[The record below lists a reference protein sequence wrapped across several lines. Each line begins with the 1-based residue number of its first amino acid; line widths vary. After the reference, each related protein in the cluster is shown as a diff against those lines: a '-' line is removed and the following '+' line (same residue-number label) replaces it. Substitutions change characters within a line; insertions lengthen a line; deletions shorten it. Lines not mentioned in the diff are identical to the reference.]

1 MISKNFFKSSL
12 IYSVIGAL
20 PVASGIILI
29 PFFIKFLSP
38 TDFGVNAL
46 YLTIVYFV
54 QVISTYGL
62 DSYIGISYF
71 DYKNDRQKLKEHVGT
86 ILVSLIVIG
95 TFIIAIMSVCGNQIF
110 SLIFHDNFI
119 SFYPFGLMSV
129 ATGVF
134 NGFLKTY
141 SGLLIN
147 QQRPV
152 RFFWVNIVNFSLV
165 IGVSILFLNL
175 YPKTLFGPMW
185 GRLFPAAFS
194 FFVVSYYMISEFG
207 IGFKKEFIKG
217 IVSFCTPMVVYAI
230 FVWIISYIDRFII
243 EHFMVDPKYVGIFD
257 VAVKLTMLIDFL
269 QIGLA
274 NTIHPKVYN
283 TWKDHN
289 LKKSTPEVNRYYNG
303 FTAITI
309 LIIPVFLIVVPLM
322 VPLIVHKEIYYQCFP
337 YLALLCLGFA
347 TRPMY
352 YMLLAPIFYFKKT
365 KVLPKIFFFAAIFQI
380 ALSFFLVK
388 QFGLIGA
395 VWANFLIKPIQ
406 IIIVY
411 FESRKIFHFKF
422 NFVKQLYF
430 PLFYIILV
438 IVCEQVIRIFN
449 VNQYIIYTGESL
461 IIFTIAY
468 YLYRNE
474 IKLVLG
480 NILTRKKR

>member
-1 MISKNFFKSSL
+1 MISKHFFKSSL
-12 IYSVIGAL
+12 IYSIVGTL
-20 PVASGIILI
+20 PVASGIIIMPL
-29 PFFIKFLSP
+29 FMKYLTP

-46 YLTIVYFV
+46 YLTIVYFA
-54 QVISTYGL
+54 QVLSTYGL

-71 DYKNDRQKLKEHVGT
+71 DYKNNSQKLKEHVRT

-95 TFIIAIMSVCGNQIF
+95 AFIISIMSVFGSQLF
-110 SLIFHDNFI
+110 RLIFHDQFI

-129 ATGVF
+129 ATGIF

-152 RFFWVNIVNFSLV
+152 RFFWVNIINFSLV
-165 IGVSILFLNL
+165 IGVSILFLRL
-175 YPKTLFGPMW
+175 YPNTLNGPML
-185 GRLFPAAFS
+185 GRLLPAAFS
-194 FFVVSYYMISEFG
+194 FFVVSYYMIREFG
-207 IGFKKEFIKG
+207 FGFKKEFIKG
-217 IVSFCTPMVVYAI
+217 MISFCNPMVVYAI
-230 FVWIISYIDRFII
+230 FIWIISYIDRFII
-243 EHFMVDPKYVGIFD
+243 EHFMVDPMYVGIFD
-257 VAVKLTMLIDFL
+257 VGVKLTMLIDFL

-289 LKKSTPEVNRYYNG
+289 LNKSTPEVNRYYNG

-309 LIIPVFLIVVPLM
+309 IIIPVFLIVIPFLVPI
-322 VPLIVHKEIYYQCFP
+322 IVHKEIYFQCFP

-365 KVLPKIFFFAAIFQI
+365 KVLPKVFFFAAIFQI
-380 ALSFFLVK
+380 TLSYFLVK
-388 QFGLIGA
+388 EFGLIGA

-406 IIIVY
+406 LIIVY
-411 FESRKIFHFKF
+411 YESRKIFNFEF
-422 NFVKQLYF
+422 NFIKQLYF

-438 IVCEQVIRIFN
+438 IICEQIIRIFG
-449 VNQYIIYTGESL
+449 VNRYAIYTGEL
-461 IIFTIAY
+461 LVIFTITY

-480 NILTRKKR
+480 NIINRKK